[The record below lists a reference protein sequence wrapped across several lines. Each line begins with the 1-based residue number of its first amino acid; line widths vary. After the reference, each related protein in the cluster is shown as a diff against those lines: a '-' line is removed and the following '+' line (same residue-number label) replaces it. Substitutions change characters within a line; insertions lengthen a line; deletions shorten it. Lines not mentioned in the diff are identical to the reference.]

1 MIGRTNLVERL
12 VSSTHCD
19 TLQVALDLTHGLRRW
34 MWQTKAGDNG
44 SGWPR
49 LNKNGAVIQGVTNGW
64 QTGCCSGRFA
74 AAGPMDPLSSEPV
87 EDLAVEHR
95 DV

>member
-1 MIGRTNLVERL
+1 MAAPTWLRGWYHRHT
-12 VSSTHCD
+12 CD

-64 QTGCCSGRFA
+64 QTGRCSGRFA
-74 AAGPMDPLSSEPV
+74 AAGQ
-87 EDLAVEHR
+87 R
-95 DV
+95 IR